1 MTRSPNRATDFLI
14 ATARKVEATH
24 GWTADHLAD
33 SDCADLHDAELNA
46 LDEAVAD
53 LRRARQ
59 EFTHYSD
66 GRRIEACIE
75 IEPGRGH
82 YFHYVFAAPVEHR
95 GERLLCEGARPA
107 DPAEG
112 DRGRYQIFVDDE
124 ACTLRVTLTDPG
136 PRLEVVR

>member
-14 ATARKVEATH
+14 AAVKEVEATH
-24 GWTADHLAD
+24 GWTADNLAD
-33 SDCADLHDAELNA
+33 SGCADLHDAELDA

-66 GRRIEACIE
+66 GRRIEASVE

-95 GERLLCEGARPA
+95 GERLLCESNRPA
-107 DPAEG
+107 DPDEG
-112 DRGRYQIFVDDE
+112 DRGRYRVWVDDS
-124 ACTLRVTLTDPG
+124 AATIRVELIEPG
-136 PRLEVVR
+136 RHLGVVR